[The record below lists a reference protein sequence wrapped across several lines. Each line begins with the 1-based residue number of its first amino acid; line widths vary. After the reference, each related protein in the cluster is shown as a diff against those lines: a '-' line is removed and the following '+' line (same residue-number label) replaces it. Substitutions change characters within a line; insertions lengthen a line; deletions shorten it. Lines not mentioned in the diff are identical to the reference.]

1 MKKLL
6 IAGLALATVIALT
19 GCGAAGY
26 TTGRASGKASAD
38 AAKMIDD
45 ATGQQPTNLDSDNY
59 YVQATGATA
68 SASFLNTEGLL
79 GTGYPNTVFEE
90 IGASVMIKKDGTLAS
105 VVVILTPVST
115 GDQMPVAFLSTG
127 KITYNAAT
135 GFNFTAQLYDLDTM
149 SFVNG
154 GALINVN
161 GVNFGNQMRI
171 TIKLQGSTLAFANS
185 TPFLAG
191 IIQ

>member
-19 GCGAAGY
+19 GCGVSGY
-26 TTGRASGKASAD
+26 TTGRASGKASAEG
-38 AAKMIDD
+38 ANVLKST
-45 ATGQQPTNLDSDNY
+45 TGEEATNLNSDNY

-68 SASFLNTEGLL
+68 SASFLNTEALL
-79 GTGYPNTVFEE
+79 GAGYPNTVFEE
-90 IGASVMIKKDGTLAS
+90 IGASVMIKKDGSLAT
-105 VVVILTPVST
+105 VVIILTPVST
-115 GDQMPVAFLSTG
+115 GEQMPVAFLSIG
-127 KITYNAAT
+127 QITYNATT

-149 SFVNG
+149 SFVNN

-171 TIKLQGSTLAFANS
+171 TIKLQGSANAFANS
-185 TPFLAG
+185 TPFVPG
-191 IIQ
+191 IIE